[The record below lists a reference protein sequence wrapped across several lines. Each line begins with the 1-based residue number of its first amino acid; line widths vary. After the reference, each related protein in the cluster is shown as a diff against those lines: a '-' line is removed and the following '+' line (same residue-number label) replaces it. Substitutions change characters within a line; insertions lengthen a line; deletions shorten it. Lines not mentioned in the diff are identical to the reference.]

1 MIDKYKDELLQSF
14 LDNYCRIYL
23 IDLEEDSI
31 VKISETDDA
40 PDEDPVH
47 FGRYSEFNR
56 VYSYTRLDPK
66 YSSWRETMGSIENL
80 RKVLADRSSF
90 TLSYQMKSGKWMKV
104 ENRILEKKDGVPVKI
119 FACIPKV
126 EKGGFS
132 ESEKIL
138 KNGHIDQV
146 APSEKKLS
154 QVREKLIRGV
164 MDYDAI
170 STFEVN
176 LTRNTLVSAI
186 NRNDDLYYF
195 DREIELSEPFDVQA
209 AEWAKRVLSDNADQ
223 FRELINRQNL
233 ITLYGMGER
242 DPWIEYMVQDRFGNR
257 IWLREVIALSKNEES
272 GDIMAIIIMRDVTER
287 KKIEIENTRRMDLIM
302 ALTDDYESV
311 YFVDLDSDSYDIYRR
326 NDRIMTKFSSLFVPS
341 YTDTVEAFAYKGVSK
356 QYRENFIELLS
367 IDTVR
372 KALEKK
378 ERFTFTFRSGNT
390 GAPQYYQAKCVRIG
404 SGRNIQMLLGFAN
417 IEEERQEE
425 LRKRRL
431 LEDALEQARHA
442 ADAKNTFLSNMSHDI
457 RTPMNAIIGF
467 ANIAGEHLN
476 EPEKVRESLD
486 KIITSSN
493 HLLKLINN
501 VLDMSRIESGRMV
514 LEESW
519 VNIREIIE
527 EVTNLMQPEIH
538 YKEQEYEYR
547 VAENIPDYVFCDRL
561 RVTQLLLNLLSNA
574 VKYTPKQGMI
584 RLHVSE
590 GFGAPMGYFA
600 LEFVIR
606 DTGIGM
612 SKEFQKRIFVP
623 FERENNSTVSKVIGS
638 GLGMSICKG
647 IVDSMGGSLTVDSQ
661 QGRGSEI
668 TVNLA
673 MRYRSG
679 DEEKAGAQMNTDS
692 AENRQQVNSRT
703 AVFYEAPDNSKGRK
717 KSEIR
722 ILVVE
727 DNDLNREIAREL
739 LEDDGYIVETAED
752 GETAIVKIGRS
763 NRGYYN
769 AVLMDIQMPGIDG
782 YEAARS
788 IRRMYDWEHA
798 QLPIIAMTANA
809 FEEDM
814 ERARSAGMNAYL
826 AKPVEPAELRRIL
839 EQVLKSRSGDEET

>member
-356 QYRENFIELLS
+356 QDRENFIELLS

-623 FERENNSTVSKVIGS
+623 FERENNSTVSKVMGS

-717 KSEIR
+717 NSEIR

>member
-1 MIDKYKDELLQSF
+1 
-14 LDNYCRIYL
+14 
-23 IDLEEDSI
+23 
-31 VKISETDDA
+31 
-40 PDEDPVH
+40 
-47 FGRYSEFNR
+47 
-56 VYSYTRLDPK
+56 
-66 YSSWRETMGSIENL
+66 
-80 RKVLADRSSF
+80 
-90 TLSYQMKSGKWMKV
+90 
-104 ENRILEKKDGVPVKI
+104 
-119 FACIPKV
+119 
-126 EKGGFS
+126 
-132 ESEKIL
+132 
-138 KNGHIDQV
+138 
-146 APSEKKLS
+146 
-154 QVREKLIRGV
+154 
-164 MDYDAI
+164 
-170 STFEVN
+170 
-176 LTRNTLVSAI
+176 
-186 NRNDDLYYF
+186 
-195 DREIELSEPFDVQA
+195 
-209 AEWAKRVLSDNADQ
+209 
-223 FRELINRQNL
+223 
-233 ITLYGMGER
+233 MGER

-356 QYRENFIELLS
+356 QDRENFIELLS

-574 VKYTPKQGMI
+574 VKYTPRQG
-584 RLHVSE
+584 RVKLEVSE
-590 GFGAPMGYFA
+590 GSGAPTGYTTLA
-600 LEFVIR
+600 FVIS
-606 DTGIGM
+606 DTGIGI
-612 SKEFQKRIFVP
+612 SKEFQKKLFEP
-623 FERENNSTVSKVIGS
+623 FERENNTTVSKVMGS
-638 GLGMSICKG
+638 GLGMPICKG
-647 IVDSMGGSLTVDSQ
+647 IVDSMGGSMTVDSM
-661 QGRGSEI
+661 QGRGTVI
-668 TVNLA
+668 TVHLA
-673 MRYRSG
+673 MRCKECDKQ
-679 DEEKAGAQMNTDS
+679 DEGVLATTILRDNT
-692 AENRQQVNSRT
+692 ENAISIPAKT
-703 AVFYEAPDNSKGRK
+703 AVFTQKRTHGTN
-717 KSEIR
+717 KSGMKR
-722 ILVVE
+722 RVLVVE
-727 DNDLNREIAREL
+727 DNVLNREIAKEL
-739 LEDDGYIVETAED
+739 LEDDGYLVETAED
-752 GETAIVKIGRS
+752 GETSVVMIARS
-763 NRGYYN
+763 DKGYYDV
-769 AVLMDIQMPGIDG
+769 VLMDIQMPGIDG

-788 IRRMYDWEHA
+788 IRRLYDKEHA
-798 QLPIIAMTANA
+798 EIPIIAMTANA
-809 FEEDM
+809 FDEDM
-814 ERARSAGMNAYL
+814 EKARSAGMDGYI
-826 AKPVEPAELRRIL
+826 AKPVDPESIRAILEMILPAE
-839 EQVLKSRSGDEET
+839 

>member
-1 MIDKYKDELLQSF
+1 
-14 LDNYCRIYL
+14 
-23 IDLEEDSI
+23 
-31 VKISETDDA
+31 
-40 PDEDPVH
+40 
-47 FGRYSEFNR
+47 
-56 VYSYTRLDPK
+56 
-66 YSSWRETMGSIENL
+66 
-80 RKVLADRSSF
+80 
-90 TLSYQMKSGKWMKV
+90 MKV

-356 QYRENFIELLS
+356 QDRENFIELLS

-417 IEEERQEE
+417 IEEER
-425 LRKRRL
+425 
-431 LEDALEQARHA
+431 
-442 ADAKNTFLSNMSHDI
+442 
-457 RTPMNAIIGF
+457 
-467 ANIAGEHLN
+467 
-476 EPEKVRESLD
+476 
-486 KIITSSN
+486 
-493 HLLKLINN
+493 
-501 VLDMSRIESGRMV
+501 
-514 LEESW
+514 
-519 VNIREIIE
+519 
-527 EVTNLMQPEIH
+527 
-538 YKEQEYEYR
+538 
-547 VAENIPDYVFCDRL
+547 
-561 RVTQLLLNLLSNA
+561 
-574 VKYTPKQGMI
+574 
-584 RLHVSE
+584 
-590 GFGAPMGYFA
+590 
-600 LEFVIR
+600 
-606 DTGIGM
+606 
-612 SKEFQKRIFVP
+612 
-623 FERENNSTVSKVIGS
+623 
-638 GLGMSICKG
+638 
-647 IVDSMGGSLTVDSQ
+647 
-661 QGRGSEI
+661 
-668 TVNLA
+668 
-673 MRYRSG
+673 
-679 DEEKAGAQMNTDS
+679 
-692 AENRQQVNSRT
+692 
-703 AVFYEAPDNSKGRK
+703 
-717 KSEIR
+717 
-722 ILVVE
+722 
-727 DNDLNREIAREL
+727 
-739 LEDDGYIVETAED
+739 
-752 GETAIVKIGRS
+752 
-763 NRGYYN
+763 
-769 AVLMDIQMPGIDG
+769 
-782 YEAARS
+782 
-788 IRRMYDWEHA
+788 
-798 QLPIIAMTANA
+798 
-809 FEEDM
+809 
-814 ERARSAGMNAYL
+814 
-826 AKPVEPAELRRIL
+826 
-839 EQVLKSRSGDEET
+839 

>member
-31 VKISETDDA
+31 VKISETDDV

-56 VYSYTRLDPK
+56 VYSYTRLDPE

-119 FACIPKV
+119 FACIPKA

-209 AEWAKRVLSDNADQ
+209 AEWGKRVLSDNADQ

-311 YFVDLDSDSYDIYRR
+311 YFVDLDTDSYDIYRR
-326 NDRIMTKFSSLFVPS
+326 NDQIMTKFSSLFVPS

-356 QYRENFIELLS
+356 QDRENFIELLS
-367 IDTVR
+367 IDKVR
-372 KALEKK
+372 RALEKK

-404 SGRNIQMLLGFAN
+404 SGRHMQMLLGFAN

-442 ADAKNTFLSNMSHDI
+442 ADAKSTFLSNMSHDI

-623 FERENNSTVSKVIGS
+623 FERENNSTVSKVMGS

-679 DEEKAGAQMNTDS
+679 DEEKAAAQMNTDS
-692 AENRQQVNSRT
+692 AENRQQMNSRT

-717 KSEIR
+717 NSEIR

-788 IRRMYDWEHA
+788 IRRMYDREHA